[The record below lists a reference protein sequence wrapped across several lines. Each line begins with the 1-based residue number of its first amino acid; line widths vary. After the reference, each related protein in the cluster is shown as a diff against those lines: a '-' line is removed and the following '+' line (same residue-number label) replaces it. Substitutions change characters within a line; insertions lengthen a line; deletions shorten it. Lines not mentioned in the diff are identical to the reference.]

1 MGKHEVVKPAGS
13 TSTGKSTDRV
23 RKHRE
28 AMRAKGYVLKQ
39 RWVIDMDNPEVRE
52 RIKRECAE
60 IAAFERAN
68 PEEFADL
75 NYWHAHQWDDLPDYD
90 WK

>member
-13 TSTGKSTDRV
+13 TSTAKSTDRV

-39 RWVIDMDNPEVRE
+39 RWVIDTRDPAIRE
-52 RIKRECAE
+52 RLREEGRTVTALDRKSGD
-60 IAAFERAN
+60 AAW
-68 PEEFADL
+68 ADSFV
-75 NYWHAHQWDDLPDYD
+75 HQAMADWPDQA
-90 WK
+90 

>member
-13 TSTGKSTDRV
+13 TSAAKSTDRV

-39 RWVIDMDNPEVRE
+39 RWVIDMDNPQVRE
-52 RIKRECAE
+52 RITRECAE
-60 IAAFERAN
+60 IAAWERAN
-68 PEEFADL
+68 PDEVADL
-75 NYWHAHQWDDLPDYD
+75 NHWHSHQWDDLPDYD

>member
-13 TSTGKSTDRV
+13 TSTAKSTERV

-52 RIKRECAE
+52 RIQRECAE
-60 IAAFERAN
+60 IAAWERAN
-68 PEEFADL
+68 PEEVDWLDEMAR
-75 NYWHAHQWDDLPDYD
+75 HAWDDLPEY
-90 WK
+90 KRE